1 MRIEYLRARARA
13 LRFREHIEFLKEEKR
28 RVLIS
33 LEAEASIWDRRERE
47 GLIED
52 TIMGQGRAAYA
63 ARQASIRRE
72 LLKVFGAIWSK
83 FPTVSTTDSDNGDSL
98 AARVTLIV
106 NDDVSDASG
115 IDSDSDYDE

>member
-47 GLIED
+47 GDVDLASVWRVVE
-52 TIMGQGRAAYA
+52 GRTAC
-63 ARQASIRRE
+63 I
-72 LLKVFGAIWSK
+72 
-83 FPTVSTTDSDNGDSL
+83 
-98 AARVTLIV
+98 
-106 NDDVSDASG
+106 
-115 IDSDSDYDE
+115 